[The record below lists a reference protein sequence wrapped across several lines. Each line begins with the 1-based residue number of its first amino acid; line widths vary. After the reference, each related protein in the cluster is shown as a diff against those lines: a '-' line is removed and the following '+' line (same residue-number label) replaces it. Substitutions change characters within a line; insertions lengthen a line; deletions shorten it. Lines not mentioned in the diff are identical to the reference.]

1 MKTILTIFVLFFSP
15 LVFADTKVFYCI
27 EDQLVGFDSSNN
39 YEFGYYKE
47 NRFKI
52 KIDFKKPYFS
62 SEDIFMSITECN
74 YAVGTNKDELY
85 CTTPFGAYFSISNVT
100 YKFARAGIIGI
111 GVGIKDTL
119 FLSHCSC
126 EPF

>member
-1 MKTILTIFVLFFSP
+1 MKILLTLFVLFFSSS
-15 LVFADTKVFYCI
+15 VFADTKVFYCI
-27 EDQLVGFDSSNN
+27 EEELIGFDSKNN
-39 YEFGYYKE
+39 YEFNYYQQ

-74 YAVGTNKDELY
+74 YPLGVNLDELY
-85 CTTPFGAYFSISNVT
+85 CTTPFGAYFAISNKT
-100 YKFARAGIIGI
+100 YKFARAGITGI

-119 FLSHCSC
+119 FLSHGSC